1 MEYLVYWI
9 HLPSDTD
16 PLTEG
21 YVGITRRS
29 LTTRFR
35 EHIRDKGLSE
45 DHIIEILRPCSSL
58 EQAYSLEEHYRPTE
72 DIGMNKNRGGDMPY
86 PAIPKH
92 AAWRQAIS
100 KSLSK
105 PKTGTA
111 LIAARENLKKAVE
124 ANTGSNRTKE
134 TRIRQSEGIRARY
147 ERNPE
152 LWVGRPKK
160 PVIADGVRY
169 DGRGDCAK
177 ALGVSAVTVDNRIR
191 SPKWDWSYE

>member
-1 MEYLVYWI
+1 MLVYWI
-9 HLPSDTD
+9 HLPSETD

-21 YVGITRRS
+21 YVGITKRS
-29 LTTRFR
+29 LITRFR

-45 DHIIEILRPCSSL
+45 DHIIEVLRPCSSL

-105 PKTGTA
+105 PKSGAA
-111 LIAARENLKKAVE
+111 LIAARENLKKATA
-124 ANTGSNRTKE
+124 ANTGKNKPKE
-134 TRIRQSEGIRARY
+134 TCSRIAEGIRARY
-147 ERNPE
+147 KSNPE

>member
-1 MEYLVYWI
+1 MLVYWI
-9 HLPSDTD
+9 HLPSETD

-21 YVGITRRS
+21 YVGITKRS
-29 LTTRFR
+29 LIARFR

-45 DHIIEILRPCSSL
+45 DHIIEVLRPCSSL

-105 PKTGTA
+105 PKNGAA
-111 LIAARENLKKAVE
+111 LIAARENLKKATAV
-124 ANTGSNRTKE
+124 NTGKNKPKE
-134 TRIRQSEGIRARY
+134 ECTRIAESIRATY
-147 ERNPE
+147 KRNPE
-152 LWVGRPKK
+152 LWIGRPKK
-160 PVIADGVRY
+160 PVLADGVRY
-169 DGRGDCAK
+169 FGQQECADSH
-177 ALGVSAVTVDNRIR
+177 GVTRQTVDNRVK
-191 SPKWDWSYE
+191 SEKWDWHYE